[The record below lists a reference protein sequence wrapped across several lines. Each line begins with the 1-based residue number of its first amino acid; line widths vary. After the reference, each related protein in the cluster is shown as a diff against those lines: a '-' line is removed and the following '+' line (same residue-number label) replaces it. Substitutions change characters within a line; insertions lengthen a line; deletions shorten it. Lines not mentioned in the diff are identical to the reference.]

1 MTSLNNKV
9 LESHIKDV
17 VKKSAN
23 KKTTKTTGRYQPRKF
38 RWKWEWSDLNI
49 MFPNIMESVLSYIQH
64 NPDILCNYF
73 LQEFFCSYGLTV
85 SNILNTRFSF

>member
-1 MTSLNNKV
+1 
-9 LESHIKDV
+9 
-17 VKKSAN
+17 
-23 KKTTKTTGRYQPRKF
+23 
-38 RWKWEWSDLNI
+38 

-73 LQEFFCSYGLTV
+73 LQEFFSSYGLTV